1 MEPVNIAALPP
12 KVDVEA
18 APMEEESEDEEEDDP
33 SEDEADD
40 GN

>member
-12 KVDVEA
+12 KVDVGA
-18 APMEEESEDEEEDDP
+18 APMEEESEEEEDDP